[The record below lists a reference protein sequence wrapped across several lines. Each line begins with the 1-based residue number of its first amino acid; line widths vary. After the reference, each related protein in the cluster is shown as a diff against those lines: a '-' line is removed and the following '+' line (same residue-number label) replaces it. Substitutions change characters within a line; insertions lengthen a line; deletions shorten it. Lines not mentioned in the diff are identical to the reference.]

1 MTIFIILLSY
11 NKKDGK
17 NPYMMLPIIIIII
30 LVRNLNDLFTT
41 LHLGKKALIMHYLVN
56 INFRFLK
63 KC

>member
-17 NPYMMLPIIIIII
+17 NSYMMLLIIIIIF
-30 LVRNLNDLFTT
+30 VRNLNDLFTT

-56 INFRFLK
+56 INSRFLK
-63 KC
+63 